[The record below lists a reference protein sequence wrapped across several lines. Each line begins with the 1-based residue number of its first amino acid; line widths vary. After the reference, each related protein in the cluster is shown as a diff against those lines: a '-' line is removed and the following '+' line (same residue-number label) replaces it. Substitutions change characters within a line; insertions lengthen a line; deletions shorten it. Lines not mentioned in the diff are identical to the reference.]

1 MDAAAEPSQPA
12 PGSHDAELY
21 PELDWQPIPRD
32 YQEKVVNVLQPG
44 TEKTT
49 QDKTRQDKTD
59 KTDKTEKTRQDKTG
73 ERQASESLGA
83 A

>member
-32 YQEKVVNVLQPG
+32 YQEKVVNVLQARDR
-44 TEKTT
+44 E
-49 QDKTRQDKTD
+49 DN
-59 KTDKTEKTRQDKTG
+59 TRQDKTG
-73 ERQASESLGA
+73 QDRQDRQDRKDKTR
-83 A
+83 